1 MVSPLQTR
9 ALPRASELG
18 LFLYAVY
25 ATFKVLL
32 KAHNEA
38 VKERKKQEAVTY
50 YLHIVYSSISHIIC
64 IVCLSPLKT
73 RALPRASELG
83 QRKWQ
88 NHMCVSLNRHSIGL
102 QSIAQGKE
110 GRNSKKL
117 ILNIYLLSIALP
129 LKHAPYQSFRARSE
143 KSEKL

>member
-64 IVCLSPLKT
+64 ILSLPFKNT
-73 RALPRASELG
+73 RPTKG
-83 QRKWQ
+83 
-88 NHMCVSLNRHSIGL
+88 
-102 QSIAQGKE
+102 
-110 GRNSKKL
+110 
-117 ILNIYLLSIALP
+117 
-129 LKHAPYQSFRARSE
+129 FRARSE
-143 KSEKL
+143 EGTKLCVCFS